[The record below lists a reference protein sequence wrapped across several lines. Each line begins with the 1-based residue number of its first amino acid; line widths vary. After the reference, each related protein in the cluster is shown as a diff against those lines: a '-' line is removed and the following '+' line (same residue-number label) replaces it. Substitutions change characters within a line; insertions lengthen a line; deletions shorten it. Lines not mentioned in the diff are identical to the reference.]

1 MSLEYALEKYPA
13 HIKLRD
19 GTECV
24 IRPLGKRDEVKLHN
38 FLVAVPEEERLFIKH
53 PVSDRALVHEWCA
66 KPDFLQ
72 NLSLL
77 MLHGKQVAGQTT
89 LHQRPGGWRRHI
101 GVVTVLT
108 HPAYRGRDVAKLLVE
123 ELVEVARHLGLQKLE
138 ARLNGERK
146 VAIRALE
153 QIGFRKLLSLPDY
166 VLDMQGRAHEY
177 VFMGIDLLTAEE
189 YAGLG

>member
-1 MSLEYALEKYPA
+1 MSLEYALEKYPSQV
-13 HIKLRD
+13 KLKD
-19 GTECV
+19 GLMCV
-24 IRPLGKRDEVKLHN
+24 IRPLGKRDEAKLHK

-53 PVSDRALVHEWCA
+53 PVSDRALVREWCA
-66 KPDFLQ
+66 KPDFQQ
-72 NLSLL
+72 NLPLL
-77 MLHGKQVAGQTT
+77 MLDGAQVIGQAT

-108 HPAYRGRDVAKLLVE
+108 HPNYHGRNVAKILAEDLVDT
-123 ELVEVARHLGLQKLE
+123 ARHLGLRKLE

-146 VAIRALE
+146 VAIRAFE

-166 VLDMQGRAHEY
+166 VLDMQGHTHEY
-177 VFMGIDLLTAEE
+177 VFMGMDLGTAEE